1 MKPFQ
6 RVLALTLVLLVMV
19 PLSYVAAQWQLAR
32 HEERDAR
39 NQLLETARAM
49 DPLQIGSLG
58 NDRPDEYTRIEIQG
72 TLTNEQA
79 LWRRQ
84 VLNSIPGFTVVRKVA
99 LDDGTVV
106 AVALGWTDTA
116 SVNYQTLDVSF
127 PLIGFVRY
135 PDSRGVSPSDV
146 PEGQVNFVS
155 EMMQNTDY
163 EFYLQ
168 SQRAPNNLSQLA
180 LPEIESG
187 PHLGYVGQWILI
199 GIASVVI
206 YIIALRRIRK
216 DYASEMRS

>member
-1 MKPFQ
+1 
-6 RVLALTLVLLVMV
+6 MV

-39 NQLLETARAM
+39 NHLLETARSM
-49 DPLQIGSLG
+49 DPLQIRSLRS
-58 NDRPDEYTRIEIQG
+58 NRPDEYTRIEIDG
-72 TLTNEQA
+72 TLTNKQA

-84 VLNSIPGFTVVRKVA
+84 VLNGIPGFTVLRKVA

-106 AVALGWTDTA
+106 AVALGWTDNA
-116 SVNYQTLDVSF
+116 SVNYQNVDVSF
-127 PLIGFVRY
+127 PLVGFVIY

-168 SQRAPNNLSQLA
+168 SQSAPNTLSQLV

-199 GIASVVI
+199 GISSVVI
-206 YIIALRRIRK
+206 YILALRKIRR